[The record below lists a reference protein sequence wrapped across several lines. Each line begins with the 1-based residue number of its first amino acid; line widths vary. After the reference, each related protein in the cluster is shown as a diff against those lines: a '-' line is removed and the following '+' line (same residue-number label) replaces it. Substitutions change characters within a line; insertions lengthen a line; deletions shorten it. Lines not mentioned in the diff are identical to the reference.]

1 MKLNFE
7 GYLDAK
13 ASVERRCLNETVLK
27 DVKELLGSR
36 SDPAVLEVGA
46 GTGSM
51 PIHLSERDILPEGTR
66 YVALDEDGDV
76 LDRGRERLSGHPLS
90 DGETEKGVRIGGTV
104 VEFTEGD
111 LYDTEGGYDL
121 VVAHAV
127 LDLLRLD
134 EAVEHLL
141 SLADTFYFPVSF
153 DGVTALEPRYD
164 EELDGRIEEAYH
176 GRMDEREGSSE
187 TGRRVFGAVRKAGG
201 TVTSA
206 GASDWVVFP
215 GEDGYTEDE
224 EYLLRYIV
232 ETVREAVKNH
242 DDIEE
247 SRLRE
252 WAKDRRDRIEDEEL
266 VYVAHQLDVAGRAET
281 GHTVNEPTD
290 PANSKPS

>member
-1 MKLNFE
+1 MNFE

-13 ASVERRCLNETVLK
+13 ASIERRCLNATVLNE
-27 DVKELLGSR
+27 VKELVGSR
-36 SDPAVLEVGA
+36 SDPSVLEVGA

-51 PIHLSERDILPEGTR
+51 PIHLSENDVLPEGTR
-66 YVALDEDGDV
+66 YVALDEDVGV

-90 DGETEKGVRIGGTV
+90 DRKTEKGVRLGGTV

-111 LYDTEGGYDL
+111 LYDTEGDYDL

-141 SLADTFYFPVSF
+141 SLADLFYFPVSF
-153 DGVTALEPRYD
+153 DGVTAFEPRYD

-232 ETVREAVKNH
+232 ETVREAVSGRG
-242 DDIEE
+242 DIEE

-252 WAKDRRDRIEDEEL
+252 WAKDRRALIDDEEL
-266 VYVAHQLDVAGRAET
+266 VYIAHQLDIAGRA
-281 GHTVNEPTD
+281 D
-290 PANSKPS
+290 

>member
-1 MKLNFE
+1 MNFE
-7 GYLDAK
+7 AYLDAK
-13 ASVERRCLNETVLK
+13 ASVERSCLNATVLSE
-27 DVKELLGSR
+27 VRGLLGGR

-51 PIHLSERDILPEGTR
+51 PIHLSENDILPEGTR
-66 YVALDEDGDV
+66 YVALDEDADA
-76 LDRGRERLSGHPLS
+76 LDRGRERLAGHPLS
-90 DGETEKGVRIGGTV
+90 EGRKDAGVRMGGTV

-111 LYDTEGGYDL
+111 LYDTEGDYDL

-127 LDLLRLD
+127 LDLLELD

-141 SLADTFYFPVSF
+141 SVADLFYFPVSF
-153 DGVTALEPRYD
+153 DGVTAFEPRYD

-176 GRMDEREGSSE
+176 GTMDEREGSSE
-187 TGRRVFGAVRKAGG
+187 TGRRAFGAVRKAGG

-224 EYLLRYIV
+224 EYLLRYIT
-232 ETVREAVKNH
+232 ETVYEAVEGRGG
-242 DDIEE
+242 IEE

-252 WAKDRRDRIEDEEL
+252 WAKDRRARIEDEEL
-266 VYVAHQLDVAGRAET
+266 VYIAHQLDLAGR
-281 GHTVNEPTD
+281 TD
-290 PANSKPS
+290 

>member
-1 MKLNFE
+1 MERDDPKGCRIRRTYSRGMNFE

-13 ASVERRCLNETVLK
+13 ASVERRCLNGTVLK
-27 DVKELLGSR
+27 EVKELLDSR
-36 SDPAVLEVGA
+36 SDLSVLEVGA

-51 PIHLSERDILPEGTR
+51 PIHLSEKDIIPEGTR

-76 LDRGRERLSGHPLS
+76 LDRGRERLAGHPLS
-90 DGETEKGVRIGGTV
+90 DGKTDKGVRLDGTV

-111 LYDTEGGYDL
+111 LYDTEGDYDL

-127 LDLLRLD
+127 LDLLQLD
-134 EAVEHLL
+134 EAVRHLL
-141 SLADTFYFPVSF
+141 SLADLFYFPISF
-153 DGVTALEPRYD
+153 DGVTAFEPRYD
-164 EELDGRIEEAYH
+164 EELDRRIEEAYH

-201 TVTSA
+201 AVTSA

-224 EYLLRYIV
+224 EDLLRYIV
-232 ETVREAVKNH
+232 KTVREAVSGRG
-242 DDIEE
+242 DIEE

-252 WAKDRRDRIEDEEL
+252 WAKDRRARIEDEEL
-266 VYVAHQLDVAGRAET
+266 VYIAHQLDVAGRA
-281 GHTVNEPTD
+281 D
-290 PANSKPS
+290 